1 VGSRRQHVF
10 VLLFVIAL
18 VAVSGIIIASK
29 ETKLGL
35 DLQGGLQLVYEGQP
49 TGTATEVSGEDIE
62 DSINI
67 IEKRINNLGVSEAEV
82 ARLGNK
88 NITVGLPGVTDANR
102 ASEQVGTTAQLFF
115 YDWEPNLLGQERLI
129 GGHPGQQPPAA
140 AVKKLEKEWKDAGR
154 NPESFEN
161 SLLIAS
167 GAYPNAY
174 QAALLA
180 EKQTPKTKE
189 ECGKCSVAKPR
200 FYLFEDGPKHKLLAG
215 PELNE
220 KDLYESPTGET
231 LSKNGTTVVEIPAG
245 TVLVSELPV
254 DESGKVDET
263 AQPGWFAL
271 NDNYALSGSEITE
284 PKQEYAQGNG
294 EPNVAFKFTDEGRE
308 NFQNV
313 TRKIAQRGQSQAI
326 GPVTNAEQ
334 AAATSGHF
342 AVILDNEVQSRPII
356 NYAENPDGIDGRQGA
371 QISGGFSGEHGLE
384 QAQELATTL
393 QIGALPIELHLISET
408 QVSATL
414 GSQALHDGIKAGI
427 IGLAL
432 VVIFLLAY
440 YRFLGLIA
448 VIALVAYG
456 VIFFALIKLI
466 PITLTLPGIAGL
478 VLTIGVA
485 ADSNIV
491 IFERI
496 KEEVRAGRSMQ
507 SAITAGYKRG
517 ISTIVD
523 ANVVTILTAFILFVL
538 ATAGVKGFAFT
549 LGVGTLT
556 SLLTAV
562 VFTQALLGTMSNSKM
577 LKSRSALGA
586 GGEGRRWHFD
596 FMGASRWFFTFSGII
611 LLIGAVALSTKELN
625 FGIDFKSGTRITAAL
640 EKPTNEGEVRE
651 SLEEAGVSN
660 AEVQQVTVPHFG
672 NNVFQIESAQLQPN
686 EVHEVEKEL
695 GADYGVAKE
704 GFESTSVGPT
714 FGNQV
719 AESAVKALIFS
730 LLVILVYVALRFEPK
745 FAVPVMI
752 ALAHDILITG
762 GVYAL
767 TGKEVSSGTVAAFLT
782 ILGYSLYDTIIV
794 FDRIRENVP
803 RMPRAAFSQIVNR
816 SMSEVLTRSLATSF
830 TTLLAVLSLLI
841 FGSATLQDFAFAML
855 IGIASG
861 TYSSIFIASPVL
873 TAWKEREPQ
882 FVRRRQRIAE
892 VEGGLVPAF
901 ADDVQVAK
909 LSDDDETDAEIAADI
924 EREAPLAEATGGERR
939 RRLGRGRAAT
949 QGTVDEVE
957 AVEAPEAAEPE
968 EAPEAPSAPE
978 PTEKAPARAG
988 PPDNGANPESAE
1000 RRKRNEERR
1009 ARRAQRRKGRRR

>member
-1 VGSRRQHVF
+1 MGSRRQHVL
-10 VLLFVIAL
+10 VLLFVVGL
-18 VAVSGIIIASK
+18 VILSGIVIATK

-62 DSINI
+62 ESINI
-67 IEKRINNLGVSEAEV
+67 IERRINSLGVSESEV
-82 ARLGNK
+82 ARLGQNE
-88 NITVGLPGVTDANR
+88 ITIGLPGITDANR
-102 ASEQVGTTAQLFF
+102 AAEQVGTTAQLYF
-115 YDWEPNLLGQERLI
+115 YDWEPNLLGPQRAI
-129 GGHPGQQPPAA
+129 GAHPGQSPPTA
-140 AVKKLEKEWKDAGR
+140 AVKKLEAEWKAAGR
-154 NPESFEN
+154 SPKSTEN
-161 SLLIAS
+161 QGLILS

-174 QAALLA
+174 QASLLA
-180 EKQTPKTKE
+180 EEQEPEPDCT
-189 ECGKCSVAKPR
+189 KCSVAKTR
-200 FYLFEDGPKHKLLAG
+200 YYLFEKEAPHKLLAG
-215 PELNE
+215 PELAK

-231 LSKNGTTVVEIPAG
+231 LPKDGIVSEVPPG
-245 TVLVSELPV
+245 TVLVSELPT
-254 DESGKVDET
+254 DSTGKVDET

-271 NDNYALSGSEITE
+271 HDEYALSGSEITE
-284 PKQEYAQGNG
+284 PKQEYSQGSG
-294 EPNVAFKFTDEGRE
+294 EPNVSFKFTDQGRE

-313 TRKIAQRGQSQAI
+313 TRKIAQRGQAQAI
-326 GPVTNAEQ
+326 GP
-334 AAATSGHF
+334 AASNEEAGALSGHF

-356 NYAENPDGIDGRQGA
+356 NFKENPDGIDGRQGA
-371 QISGGFSGEHGLE
+371 QISGGFNGEHGLE
-384 QAQELATTL
+384 TAQELATTL
-393 QIGALPIELHLISET
+393 QIGALPITLHLISET

-432 VVIFLLAY
+432 VVLFLLFY

-448 VIALVAYG
+448 VVALGAYG
-456 VIFFALIKLI
+456 VIFFALIKLV

-496 KEEVRAGRSMQ
+496 KEEVRAGRSMKA
-507 SAITAGYKRG
+507 AIPAGYKRG
-517 ISTIVD
+517 ISTIID

-538 ATAGVKGFAFT
+538 ATAGVKGFAFV
-549 LGVGTLT
+549 LGVGTIA

-562 VFTQALLGTMSNSKM
+562 VFTQALLGSMSNSK
-577 LKSRSALGA
+577 LLSSPSALGA
-586 GGEGRRWHFD
+586 AGEGRSWHFD
-596 FMGASRWFFTFSGII
+596 FMGASRWFFTFSGVI
-611 LLIGAVALSTKELN
+611 LIVGAFALSTKELN
-625 FGIDFKSGTRITAAL
+625 FGIDFESGTRITAAL
-640 EKPTNEGEVRE
+640 EKPTDEEGVQE
-651 SLEEAGVSN
+651 SLEEAGVAN

-672 NNVFQIESAQLQPN
+672 SNVFQIESAQLQPG
-686 EVHEVEKEL
+686 EVHETERSLQQAYGIEKN
-695 GADYGVAKE
+695 

-719 AESAVKALIFS
+719 AESAIKALIFS

-745 FAVPVMI
+745 FAVPVLI
-752 ALAHDILITG
+752 ALFHDILITG

-794 FDRIRENVP
+794 FDRIRENMP

-841 FGSATLQDFAFAML
+841 FGSSTLQDFAFAMM

-882 FVRRRQRIAE
+882 YVRRRQRIAE

-901 ADDVQVAK
+901 ADDVQVAMLAK
-909 LSDDDETDAEIAADI
+909 DDETEEEVAPEELERAA
-924 EREAPLAEATGGERR
+924 APKRK
-939 RRLGRGRAAT
+939 RLGGGVAT
-949 QGTVDEVE
+949 VEPSENGGGTDGVV
-957 AVEAPEAAEPE
+957 
-968 EAPEAPSAPE
+968 APE
-978 PTEKAPARAG
+978 PRQASGGPTAPGSVESASSA
-988 PPDNGANPESAE
+988 DTADAANPESAE
-1000 RRKRNEERR
+1000 RRQRNEERR
-1009 ARRAQRRKGRRR
+1009 AKRAQRRKGGKRR

>member
-1 VGSRRQHVF
+1 MGSRRQHLF
-10 VLLFVIAL
+10 VLLFVVGLAIL
-18 VAVSGIIIASK
+18 SGIVIATK

-62 DSINI
+62 ESINI
-67 IEKRINNLGVSEAEV
+67 IERRINNLGVTESEV
-82 ARLGNK
+82 ARLGTK

-102 ASEQVGTTAQLFF
+102 AAEQVGTTAQLYF
-115 YDWEPNLLGQERLI
+115 YDWEPNLLGPERAI
-129 GGHPGQQPPAA
+129 GGHPGQTPPTG
-140 AVKKLEKEWKDAGR
+140 AVEKLEKEWKAAGR
-154 NPESFEN
+154 NPKEAEN
-161 SLLIAS
+161 QRLINA

-174 QAALLA
+174 RAGLLA
-180 EKQTPKTKE
+180 AEQPTVE
-189 ECGKCSVAKPR
+189 NCEKCSVAKTR
-200 FYLFEDGPKHKLLAG
+200 YYLFEKDAPHKLLAG
-215 PELNE
+215 PETAK

-231 LSKNGTTVVEIPAG
+231 LPKDGLVIEVPAG
-245 TVLVSELPV
+245 TVLVSELPIE
-254 DESGKVDET
+254 ESGKVDET
-263 AQPGWFAL
+263 AEPGWFAL
-271 NDNYALSGSEITE
+271 NDAPSLSGSEITE
-284 PKQEYAQGNG
+284 PKQEYSQGSG
-294 EPNVAFKFTDEGRE
+294 EPNVSFKFTSDGQK
-308 NFQNV
+308 NFQEV
-313 TRKIAQRGQSQAI
+313 TRQIAQRGQAQSI
-326 GPVTNAEQ
+326 GPPSSAEQ
-334 AAATSGHF
+334 AAALSGHF

-356 NYAENPDGIDGRQGA
+356 NFLENPDGIDGRQGA

-393 QIGALPIELHLISET
+393 QIGALPIDLHLISET

-432 VVIFLLAY
+432 VILFLLAY
-440 YRFLGLIA
+440 YRFLGVIA
-448 VIALVAYG
+448 VIGLAAYG
-456 VIFFALIKLI
+456 TIFFALIKLI

-485 ADSNIV
+485 ADANIV

-507 SAITAGYKRG
+507 SAIAAGYKRG

-523 ANVVTILTAFILFVL
+523 ANVVTLLTAFILFVL

-549 LGVGTLT
+549 LGVGTIT

-562 VFTQALLGTMSNSKM
+562 VFTQALLGTMSNSK
-577 LKSRSALGA
+577 LLRSANALGA

-596 FMGASRWFFTFSGII
+596 FMGASRWFFTLSGCI

-640 EKPTNEGEVRE
+640 EKPTDEEGVQET
-651 SLEEAGVSN
+651 LEESGVKN

-672 NNVFQIESAQLQPN
+672 SNVFQIESAQLQPG
-686 EVHEVEKEL
+686 EVRVTEAALQKK
-695 GADYGVAKE
+695 YGIDKE

-745 FAVPVMI
+745 FAVPVLI
-752 ALAHDILITG
+752 ALFHDILITG

-841 FGSATLQDFAFAML
+841 FGSATLQDFAFAMM

-882 FVRRRQRIAE
+882 YVRRRQRIAE
-892 VEGGLVPAF
+892 VEGGTVPAF

-909 LSDDDETDAEIAADI
+909 LASDNETEAEVATAI
-924 EREAPLAEATGGERR
+924 EAEAPIAEATGAERR
-939 RRLGRGRAAT
+939 RRLGRGAVATAEPAAD
-949 QGTVDEVE
+949 GGGAEG
-957 AVEAPEAAEPE
+957 VEAPEPH
-968 EAPEAPSAPE
+968 EASSAPASD
-978 PTEKAPARAG
+978 K
-988 PPDNGANPESAE
+988 NGAVADSAANPESAE

-1009 ARRAQRRKGRRR
+1009 ARREARRKGGRRR

>member
-1 VGSRRQHVF
+1 VGSRRQHVL
-10 VLLFVIAL
+10 VLLFVVAL
-18 VAVSGIIIASK
+18 VVLSGVIIATK

-67 IEKRINNLGVSEAEV
+67 IEKRINNLGVAESEV
-82 ARLGNK
+82 ARLGTNE
-88 NITVGLPGVTDANR
+88 ITIGLPGVTDANR
-102 ASEQVGTTAQLFF
+102 AAEQVGTTAQLYF
-115 YDWEPNLLGQERLI
+115 YDWEPNLLGPERTL
-129 GGHPGQQPPAA
+129 GGHPGQSAPAGA
-140 AVKKLEKEWKDAGR
+140 KKRAEAEWKAAGR
-154 NPESFEN
+154 NPKSFEN
-161 SLLIAS
+161 QGLILS

-174 QAALLA
+174 QAAILA
-180 EKQTPKTKE
+180 EEQEPE
-189 ECGKCSVAKPR
+189 PDCNKCSVAKTR
-200 FYLFEDGPKHKLLAG
+200 YYLFDKEAPHKLLAG
-215 PELNE
+215 PELSK

-231 LSKNGTTVVEIPAG
+231 LPKDGIVKEVPAG
-245 TVLVSELPV
+245 TVLVSELPT
-254 DESGKVDET
+254 DESGRVDET

-271 NDNYALSGSEITE
+271 HDEYALSGSEITE
-284 PKQEYAQGNG
+284 PRQEYAQGSG
-294 EPNVAFKFTDEGRE
+294 EPNVAFKFTDKGRE

-313 TRKIAQRGQSQAI
+313 TRRIAQRGQAQAI
-326 GPVTNAEQ
+326 GP
-334 AAATSGHF
+334 AASNEEASALSGHF

-356 NYAENPDGIDGRQGA
+356 NFRENPDGIDGRQGA

-393 QIGALPIELHLISET
+393 QIGALPIDLHLISET

-432 VVIFLLAY
+432 VIIFLLAY

-448 VIALVAYG
+448 VVALGAYG

-496 KEEVRAGRSMQ
+496 KEEVRAGRSM
-507 SAITAGYKRG
+507 SSSIAAGYKRG

-523 ANVVTILTAFILFVL
+523 ANVVTLLTAFILFVL

-549 LGVGTLT
+549 LGVGTIA

-562 VFTQALLGTMSNSKM
+562 VFTQALLGTMSNSQL

-596 FMGASRWFFTFSGII
+596 FMGSSRWFFTFSGVI
-611 LLIGAVALSTKELN
+611 LIIGAVALSTKELN

-640 EKPTNEGEVRE
+640 EKPTDEEGVQEV
-651 SLEEAGVSN
+651 LGEAGVSN
-660 AEVQQVTVPHFG
+660 AEVQQVTVPNFG
-672 NNVFQIESAQLQPN
+672 SNVFQIESAQLQPG
-686 EVHEVEKEL
+686 EVHETERAL
-695 GADYGVAKE
+695 QDAYGIDQN

-745 FAVPVMI
+745 FAVPVLI
-752 ALAHDILITG
+752 ALFHDILITG

-794 FDRIRENVP
+794 FDRIRENMP

-830 TTLLAVLSLLI
+830 TTLLAVLSLLV

-873 TAWKEREPQ
+873 TAWKEREPGY
-882 FVRRRQRIAE
+882 VRRRQRIAE
-892 VEGGLVPAF
+892 VEGGLIPAF
-901 ADDVQVAK
+901 ADDVQVAR
-909 LSDDDETDAEIAADI
+909 LADDNETEAEIAADV
-924 EREAPLAEATGGERR
+924 EAEAPIAEATGAERR
-939 RRLGRGRAAT
+939 RRLLGRGGVAT
-949 QGTVDEVE
+949 AEQGENGGAPDGT
-957 AVEAPEAAEPE
+957 AAPEPPA
-968 EAPEAPSAPE
+968 APEAPSAPE
-978 PTEKAPARAG
+978 PEAKSPPAR
-988 PPDNGANPESAE
+988 DEANPESAE

-1009 ARRAQRRKGRRR
+1009 AKRAQRRKGGRRR

>member
-1 VGSRRQHVF
+1 MGSRRQHLF
-10 VLLFVIAL
+10 VLLFVL
-18 VAVSGIIIASK
+18 VLVVLSGIVIASK

-82 ARLGNK
+82 ARLGQNE
-88 NITVGLPGVTDANR
+88 ITVGLPGVTDANR
-102 ASEQVGTTAQLFF
+102 AAEQVGTTAQLYFF
-115 YDWEPNLLGQERLI
+115 DWEPNLIGPERAI
-129 GGHPGQQPPAA
+129 GGHPGQAPPEAA
-140 AVKKLEKEWKDAGR
+140 LEKLEKEWKEAGR
-154 NPESFEN
+154 KPESFEN
-161 SLLIAS
+161 QQLIAS
-167 GAYPNAY
+167 GAFPNAY
-174 QAALLA
+174 TAALLA
-180 EKQTPKTKE
+180 AEQEPVE
-189 ECGKCSVAKPR
+189 NCENCSVGKTQY
-200 FYLFEDGPKHKLLAG
+200 YLFEKEAPHKLLAG
-215 PELNE
+215 PETV
-220 KDLYESPTGET
+220 KQDLYESPTGEE
-231 LSKNGTTVVEIPAG
+231 LPKDGLVVEVPSG
-245 TVLVSELPV
+245 TILVSEQPTE
-254 DESGKVDET
+254 ESGKLDET

-271 NDNYALSGSEITE
+271 KDNPALSGSEITE
-284 PKQEYAQGNG
+284 PKQEYGQNGG
-294 EPNVAFKFTDEGRE
+294 EPNVSFKFTDQGRE
-308 NFQNV
+308 NFQTV
-313 TRKIAQRGQSQAI
+313 TRQIAQRGAASALA
-326 GPVTNAEQ
+326 GVNASEY
-334 AAATSGHF
+334 SGHF

-356 NYAENPDGIDGRQGA
+356 NYSENPDGIDGRQGA
-371 QISGGFSGEHGLE
+371 QISGGFNGEHGLE
-384 QAQELATTL
+384 TAQELATTL
-393 QIGALPIELHLISET
+393 QIGALPINLHLISET

-427 IGLAL
+427 IGLLL
-432 VVIFLLAY
+432 VVLFLLFY

-448 VIALVAYG
+448 VIGLVAYG
-456 VIFFALIKLI
+456 ALFFALIKLI

-485 ADSNIV
+485 ADANIV

-496 KEEVRAGRSMQ
+496 KEEVRAGRGMQ
-507 SAITAGYKRG
+507 SAIAAGYKRG

-549 LGVGTLT
+549 LGVGTIT

-562 VFTQALLGTMSNSKM
+562 VFTQALLGTMSNSK
-577 LKSRSALGA
+577 LLRSPNALGA

-596 FMGASRWFFTFSGII
+596 FMGASRWFFTLSGVI
-611 LLIGAVALSTKELN
+611 LLIGAIALSTKELN
-625 FGIDFKSGTRITAAL
+625 FGIDFESGTRITAAL
-640 EKPTNEGEVRE
+640 EKPTNEEKVSE
-651 SLEEAGVSN
+651 TLEAAGVTN
-660 AEVQQVTVPHFG
+660 AQVQQVSVPHFG
-672 NNVFQIESAQLQPN
+672 DNVFQIESAQLQPG
-686 EVHEVEKEL
+686 EVR
-695 GADYGVAKE
+695 GAERSLNNAYGVEKE

-752 ALAHDILITG
+752 ALFHDILITG

-873 TAWKEREPQ
+873 TAWKEREPG

-892 VEGGLVPAF
+892 TEGGFVPAF
-901 ADDVQVAK
+901 ADDIQVSK
-909 LSDDDETDAEIAADI
+909 LADDDETDAEIAADI
-924 EREAPLAEATGGERR
+924 EREAPLVEAPPAEQRR
-939 RRLGRGRAAT
+939 RRLGRGNTAVTEQAEAPAVAEP
-949 QGTVDEVE
+949 QGI
-957 AVEAPEAAEPE
+957 EAPEPE
-968 EAPEAPSAPE
+968 VAPEAPSAPGVAE
-978 PTEKAPARAG
+978 PAAAAASS
-988 PPDNGANPESAE
+988 DNGAANPESAE
-1000 RRKRNEERR
+1000 RRKRNDERR
-1009 ARRAQRRKGRRR
+1009 EKRAQRRKGRGRR